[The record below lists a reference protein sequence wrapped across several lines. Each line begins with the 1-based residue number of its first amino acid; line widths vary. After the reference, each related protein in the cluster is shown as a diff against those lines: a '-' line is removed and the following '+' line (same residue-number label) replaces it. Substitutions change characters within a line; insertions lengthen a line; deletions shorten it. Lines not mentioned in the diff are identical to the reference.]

1 VTKNAVELIL
11 SHAKRPCCNEK
22 DYLNKSDYGKIPKY
36 IQRIKKD
43 IEKENEY
50 LAAVKREQEAA
61 ERSKRRLLSTEER
74 SSLLNSLK
82 IKWEE
87 VNAEYQQIT
96 HMTVL
101 DTLSKVRRKERF
113 ELELKQIEKDMD
125 LLKRKEG
132 IWIDLER

>member
-1 VTKNAVELIL
+1 M
-11 SHAKRPCCNEK
+11 
-22 DYLNKSDYGKIPKY
+22 NKSDYGKIPKY

-43 IEKENEY
+43 IEEENEY
-50 LAAVKREQEAA
+50 LVAVKREQEAA

-113 ELELKQIEKDMD
+113 EVELKQIEKDMD
-125 LLKRKEG
+125 LLNRKED

>member
-1 VTKNAVELIL
+1 MTKNAVELIL

-113 ELELKQIEKDMD
+113 EFELKQIEKDMN
-125 LLKRKEG
+125 LLKRKED